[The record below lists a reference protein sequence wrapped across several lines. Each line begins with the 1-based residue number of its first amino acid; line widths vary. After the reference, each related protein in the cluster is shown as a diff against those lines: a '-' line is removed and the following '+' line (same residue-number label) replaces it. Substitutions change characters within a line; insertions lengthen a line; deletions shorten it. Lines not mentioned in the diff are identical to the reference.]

1 MADYR
6 NVWALI
12 LAVGL
17 LQVAGGLLGVVTPLG
32 LEALGLRPRA
42 IGAIAALF
50 AAGFMV
56 GALTAPR
63 AIHDF
68 GNIRIFSASAAV
80 CAAGT
85 LLMYLGSDPWVWTA
99 VRLAQGIALAW
110 MFASAESWMSVA
122 TPAKARGGVLGF
134 YHVIA
139 KAALLVGP
147 FLIGGAAVL
156 SASPYIWGALFFC
169 LCLIPV
175 CLTRR
180 VEPPRHG
187 GNSMGP
193 RRMLKLAPA
202 AVAAVFFA
210 GVINTGALALLP
222 LYAQRSGLPES
233 LGQSETGAAALAMA
247 AAWLGGLI
255 SQWPLGRLSD
265 RVDRRVVVAAMGI
278 ASGVSA
284 LALGLMGNV
293 MAPWVMLTLLG
304 LWGAGS
310 LSFYGIAVAHGVD
323 RTQPEEI
330 SSLMSGLLFVWAI
343 GSVIGPPVAGAAM
356 HPAIGPGGLFLFV
369 AISTALLVVSMLV
382 RRVGRPPAPKA
393 DRENWGITQPTAVT
407 GVEIDPRTDTDP
419 QPAPRES

>member
-17 LQVAGGLLGVVTPLG
+17 LQVAGGLLGVVTPIG
-32 LEALGLRPRA
+32 LEALGLRPRT
-42 IGAIAALF
+42 IGAIAALH

-68 GNIRIFSASAAV
+68 GNIRVFSASAAV

-85 LLMYLGSDPWVWTA
+85 MLMYLGSDPWVWTL
-99 VRLAQGIALAW
+99 VRLAQGLALAW
-110 MFASAESWMSVA
+110 MFASAESWMSAA

-156 SASPYIWGALFFC
+156 DASPYLWGALFFC

-187 GNSMGP
+187 SNAMGP

-202 AVAAVFFA
+202 AVAAVFCA
-210 GVINTGALALLP
+210 GIINTGALALLP
-222 LYAQRSGLPES
+222 LYAQRSGLPET
-233 LGQSETGAAALAMA
+233 LGQSATGAAAWAMA

-255 SQWPLGRLSD
+255 SQWPVGRLSD
-265 RVDRRVVVAAMGI
+265 RVDRRVVIAGMGTV
-278 ASGVSA
+278 SGLAA
-284 LALGLMGNV
+284 LALGLMGT
-293 MAPWVMLTLLG
+293 ALPAWAMLALLA

-310 LSFYGIAVAHGVD
+310 LSFYGIAVAHGID
-323 RTQPEEI
+323 RADPNDI
-330 SSLMSGLLFVWAI
+330 SALMSGLLFVWAI
-343 GSVIGPPVAGAAM
+343 GSVIGPPVAGASM
-356 HPAIGPGGLFLFV
+356 HPQIGPGGLFLFV
-369 AISTALLVVSMLV
+369 AIATLLLVASMVV
-382 RRVGRPPAPKA
+382 RRAGRAPAPEEE
-393 DRENWGITQPTAVT
+393 RENWGIIQPTAVT
-407 GVEIDPRTDTDP
+407 GVEIDPRADP
-419 QPAPRES
+419 STASSPTT